1 MNVNLFKS
9 KLKIVTVL
17 SLLLNALLFLRVLAN
32 SVISENTS
40 YMSLPPFPPR
50 PVINQD
56 KQITQTPIPTN
67 QRQATIEEHNF
78 PSDSYPRKEG
88 SASVESLK
96 QDFERNIETVRLSLH
111 FYDYTKRD
119 DESYTFTMPAYDY
132 IGTPMIS
139 YQERYGCFQVSTS
152 GYSGYYIFKIPDGTH
167 IATGE
172 QYSRCVTWLD
182 NHRVLI
188 VEQPYYNPENSSF
201 SIFNAET
208 GTKQIISFPL
218 Q

>member
-1 MNVNLFKS
+1 
-9 KLKIVTVL
+9 
-17 SLLLNALLFLRVLAN
+17 
-32 SVISENTS
+32 
-40 YMSLPPFPPR
+40 MSLPPFPPR

-132 IGTPMIS
+132 IGT
-139 YQERYGCFQVSTS
+139 
-152 GYSGYYIFKIPDGTH
+152 
-167 IATGE
+167 
-172 QYSRCVTWLD
+172 
-182 NHRVLI
+182 
-188 VEQPYYNPENSSF
+188 
-201 SIFNAET
+201 
-208 GTKQIISFPL
+208 
-218 Q
+218 